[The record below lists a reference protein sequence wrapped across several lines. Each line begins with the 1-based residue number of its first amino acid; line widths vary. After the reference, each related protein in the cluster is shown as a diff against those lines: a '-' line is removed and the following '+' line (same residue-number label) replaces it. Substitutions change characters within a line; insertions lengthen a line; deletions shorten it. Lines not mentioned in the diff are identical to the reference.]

1 MKALVQSIHNRNWAG
16 RGASEPNEAQLRMI
30 AKAKGFDEDAYVA
43 EHLGSIDNIPG
54 PYHYLWNIYRKLS
67 SRREYNDGLPTAIS
81 FAELKAFAD
90 VYWIR
95 MAPWE
100 IEIITDLDD
109 FERGLLIES
118 IQKRRAA
125 EERKAKAA
133 QR

>member
-1 MKALVQSIHNRNWAG
+1 
-16 RGASEPNEAQLRMI
+16 MI
-30 AKAKGFDEDAYVA
+30 AKARGLDADEYVA
-43 EHLGSIDNIPG
+43 QNLGSIENIPAA
-54 PYHYLWNIYRKLS
+54 YHYLWNIYRKLS
-67 SRREYNDGLPTAIS
+67 SRREYNDGLPTAITYS
-81 FAELKAFAD
+81 ELKAFAD

-95 MAPWE
+95 LAPWE
-100 IEIITDLDD
+100 IEILTDLDD